1 MLSILKLFGIYQ
13 LYKNH
18 KLKFYSIAIWLFS
31 ITFMTFFTADIVAI
45 LEKNSLEEYI
55 VYPYA
60 AKWLMI
66 SSFFIY
72 LVFGIKKFFITKKEE
87 DLIIKDDDTKA
98 MDINILNKDK
108 LLSKA
113 DLIIAKKKTKV
124 QN

>member
-1 MLSILKLFGIYQ
+1 
-13 LYKNH
+13 
-18 KLKFYSIAIWLFS
+18 
-31 ITFMTFFTADIVAI
+31 MTFFTADIVAI

-66 SSFFIY
+66 GSFFIY
-72 LVFGIKKFFITKKEE
+72 LFFGIKRFFITKKEE

-98 MDINILNKDK
+98 MDINLLNKDK